1 MKNLREVS
9 KLKTKREE
17 KLEKKE
23 ELEKELEELRNK
35 INDLDD
41 EIAKMEG
48 APEKMEDIREE
59 AENFIKN
66 KKKRPRQ
73 SYGKYFINRKQEEC
87 TEKRQKRNQVLQ
99 EDIEEKRDFEESE
112 QEILKDT

>member
-1 MKNLREVS
+1 MKNLREIS
-9 KLKTKREE
+9 KLKTKREG
-17 KLEKKE
+17 KLKKKE
-23 ELEKELEELRNK
+23 ELEKELEELRNE

-48 APEKMEDIREE
+48 APEEMEDIREE
-59 AENFIKN
+59 AENFIKD

-73 SYGKYFINRKQEEC
+73 SYGKYFNWEQEER

-99 EDIEEKRDFEESE
+99 KDIEEERDLEEPE
-112 QEILKDT
+112 WEILED